1 MKPCDLPAAVFVQ
14 GWLMILAGIHQHLT
28 DEILRAALNR
38 IWFVASANPRF
49 EVSEDQAA
57 EFIGLQLVTLSNEKT
72 DSEVRAFAQ
81 RCLRMIFK
89 DVVSEN

>member
-28 DEILRAALNR
+28 DEVLRAAIDR
-38 IWFVASANPRF
+38 IWVVASVNPRF
-49 EVSEDQAA
+49 EVSEEQAA
-57 EFIGLQLVTLSNEKT
+57 ELVGNQLLTLANGKT
-72 DSEVRAFAQ
+72 ESEVRAFAQ